1 MSHRCFVLYNLHKCI
16 LSSLNRYPDVQ
27 KRLQC
32 EVDKFVG
39 KDRLPCIDDEPHL
52 PYVMAFLYELMR
64 FSSFVPV
71 TIPHAT
77 TKDTTLMGYFIP
89 KDTVVFVNQWSV
101 NHDSLKWSNPEVFD
115 PNRFL
120 DDKGFLNKD
129 IVSKVMIFSVGK
141 RRCIGEE
148 LSKMQLFLFVS
159 ILVHQCIFTA
169 NPSENLN
176 QLCDYGL
183 SIKPMPFTISMT
195 LRDGNMD
202 LLDNTVLSINCI
214 NY

>member
-1 MSHRCFVLYNLHKCI
+1 M
-16 LSSLNRYPDVQ
+16 D
-27 KRLQC
+27 
-32 EVDKFVG
+32 EFVG
-39 KDRLPCIDDEPHL
+39 RDRLPCIEDQPNL
-52 PYVMAFLYELMR
+52 PYVMAFIYELMR

-77 TKDTTLMGYFIP
+77 TKHTTLMGFYIP

-129 IVSKVMIFSVGK
+129 AVSKVMIFSVGK

-148 LSKMQLFLFVS
+148 LSKIQLFLFAS
-159 ILVHQCIFTA
+159 ILVHQCAFTA
-169 NPSENLN
+169 NPLENLN
-176 QLCDYGL
+176 QQCDYGL
-183 SIKPMPFTISMT
+183 SIKPKPFTISMS

-202 LLDNTVLSINCI
+202 LLDNTVPTI
-214 NY
+214 NYVNY